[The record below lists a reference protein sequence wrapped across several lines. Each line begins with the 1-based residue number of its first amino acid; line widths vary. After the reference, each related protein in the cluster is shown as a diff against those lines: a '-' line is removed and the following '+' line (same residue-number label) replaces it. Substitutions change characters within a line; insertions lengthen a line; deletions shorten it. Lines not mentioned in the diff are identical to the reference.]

1 MALPKYR
8 ISKTRKLKRRSHLA
22 LGVPARNL
30 CPECGQVKLPHRVCL
45 HCGHY
50 GGRKVM
56 AGKDDT

>member
-30 CPECGQVKLPHRVCL
+30 CPECGQTKQPHRVCL
-45 HCGHY
+45 HCGY
-50 GGRKVM
+50 YSGRKIM
-56 AGKDDT
+56 AGKDDA

>member
-22 LGVPARNL
+22 LDVPARNL
-30 CPECGQVKLPHRVCL
+30 CPECQQVKLPHRVCP

-56 AGKDDT
+56 AGKDDA

>member
-8 ISKTRKLKRRSHLA
+8 ISKTRKLKRRAHHA
-22 LGVPARNL
+22 LETPTRNL

-56 AGKDDT
+56 AGKDDA

>member
-8 ISKTRKLKRRSHLA
+8 ISKTRKLKRRSHHA
-22 LGVPARNL
+22 LDVPARNL
-30 CPECGQVKLPHRVCL
+30 CPECGQMKLPHRVCL

-56 AGKDDT
+56 AGKDDA

>member
-22 LGVPARNL
+22 LAVPATNL
-30 CPECGQVKLPHRVCL
+30 CAECGQLKLPHRVCL

-50 GGRKVM
+50 GDRKVM
-56 AGKDDT
+56 AGKDDA